1 MGVKGGGRRRRRGCC
16 KSTEHILF
24 CDTNRRD
31 NEKVTRDKK
40 YLFKKTVYKSNLRVN
55 SNLIRMKTFV
65 GYTVFKKRAIFIS
78 FTVYNRCIKWG
89 VGARCFEE
97 LNFLQFK
104 RGVAVLIQYL
114 LGHIH
119 GYKYKLE
126 HLPVVD
132 MMHTYWL

>member
-31 NEKVTRDKK
+31 NEKVTRDTK

-65 GYTVFKKRAIFIS
+65 GYTVFKKKSNFHFI
-78 FTVYNRCIKWG
+78 YG
-89 VGARCFEE
+89 VQQVHKMGGGGKMF
-97 LNFLQFK
+97 
-104 RGVAVLIQYL
+104 
-114 LGHIH
+114 
-119 GYKYKLE
+119 
-126 HLPVVD
+126 
-132 MMHTYWL
+132 